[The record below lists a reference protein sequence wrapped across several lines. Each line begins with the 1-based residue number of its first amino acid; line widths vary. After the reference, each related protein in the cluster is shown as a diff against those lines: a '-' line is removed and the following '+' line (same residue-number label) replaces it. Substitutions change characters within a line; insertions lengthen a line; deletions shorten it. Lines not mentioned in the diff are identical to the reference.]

1 MSRKFN
7 NMKMTP
13 KLMTSFVL
21 VLLVASIS
29 GITGVFM
36 LLRVGSSYSH
46 ALQYNGFAQ
55 GRIGEFNTCI
65 NRAATLVR
73 NVIILTDPNE
83 IADAKNE
90 LTQLVSKTDQALVEV
105 KELCN
110 TAEEQKQI
118 EIIEE
123 NLQLYRASRDEVV
136 ELAAENRNE
145 EAVELLMSEAVP
157 VFQKMIDTTDALVQY
172 KVTVG
177 TETSEELEMQSIIT
191 IVIIIGCIIVAIF
204 ISAFIAIL
212 LAKSISVPLR
222 AVAHASE
229 QLLHGDL
236 NINISCSNQDEIGE
250 TVTSFSEA
258 AGILRSYISEIS
270 HNLGEMAKGNF
281 DVKAEL
287 EYRGE
292 FQAIKDS
299 IDEIS
304 NALSSTMSQINQASD
319 QVSSGAEQVSSGA
332 QALSQGAT
340 EQASSVEELAAT
352 INEISRH
359 IQGTADSAK
368 EAKEENEQAN
378 ESIKL
383 CNEQMEKLAVAMDD
397 ISNKSNE
404 INKIIK
410 TIEDI
415 AFQTNILA
423 LNAAVEA
430 ARAGAAGKGFAVVAD
445 EVRNLA
451 GKSAEAAKNTTTLI
465 EETVNAVAEGSRLS
479 AETKESLKDV
489 VEKASKVLDAVVSI
503 SHASEEQ
510 AQSVTQVTVGIDQI
524 SSVVQ
529 TNSATAEESA
539 AASEELSGQ
548 AQVLKQLMGKFKIKG
563 SVGKRLNTSVPTSSF
578 DNFDTFSQPSFA
590 PVQDTFTAP
599 AAPLSISSANDY

>member
-1 MSRKFN
+1 MFRKLN
-7 NMKMTP
+7 NLKMTP
-13 KLMTSFVL
+13 KLMVSFML

-29 GITGVFM
+29 GIAGVFM
-36 LLRVGSSYSH
+36 LLRNGNSYSH
-46 ALQYNGFAQ
+46 ALQYNGFSQ
-55 GRIGEFNTCI
+55 GDIGSFNTYLHKG
-65 NRAATLVR
+65 ATLVR
-73 NVIILTDPNE
+73 NIIILQDKDQ
-83 IADAKNE
+83 IAKQQNE
-90 LTQLVSKTDQALVEV
+90 LDQLIPVTNQALE
-105 KELCN
+105 KIKSLSES
-110 TAEEQKQI
+110 AEEQAQI
-118 EIIEE
+118 KIIEDK
-123 NLQLYRASRDEVV
+123 LPSYRIARNQVIDLAS
-136 ELAAENRNE
+136 ANRKE
-145 EAVELLMSEAVP
+145 EATAILIESAAPMLNEIMAATEE
-157 VFQKMIDTTDALVQY
+157 LVQY
-172 KVTVG
+172 KIRTG
-177 TETSEELEMQSIIT
+177 TEVSAELELQTGIT
-191 IVIIIGCIIVAIF
+191 VAIIIGCIILSIIISIIFATFLSKAI
-204 ISAFIAIL
+204 SD
-212 LAKSISVPLR
+212 PLSD
-222 AVAHASE
+222 VAHASD

-236 NINISCSNQDEIGE
+236 NINMSCSNKDEIGQ
-250 TVTSFSEA
+250 TVSAFSEA

-270 HNLGEMAKGNF
+270 SNLNQLAKGNF
-281 DVKAEL
+281 DVHSEAD
-287 EYRGE
+287 YRGE
-292 FQAIKDS
+292 FIAIKDS

-304 NALSSTMSQINQASD
+304 NALSSTMAQINQASD

-383 CNEQMEKLAVAMDD
+383 CNEQMEKLSVAMED

-548 AQVLKQLMGKFKIKG
+548 AQVLKQLIGKFNIKG
-563 SVGKRLNTSVPTSSF
+563 SAVKSTMGGSLSAPS
-578 DNFDTFSQPSFA
+578 FDTFSQPAFA
-590 PVQDTFTAP
+590 PTNDTFSMPTTP
-599 AAPLSISSANDY
+599 ASFSSANDY